1 MAQVAAP
8 AATTPVD
15 NLNKLSPTALPSG
28 IESLLKCTG
37 SEDSGVAAA
46 RLLVKLLSNVLK
58 NPEEA
63 KFRKVVGAKVAK
75 VVGAPLDV
83 IEAALAS
90 LGFQKPDT
98 NADSLILPADA
109 RLESWPA
116 YVAKL
121 SESIPQ
127 EQDENKS
134 GCCGRGADGGGG
146 GACCKPAAK
155 QERQQPET
163 EAERRQREKQL
174 LRDRIAASRKDKREF
189 DSARTQPD
197 SVANPLHQG
206 ARITGV
212 KPPPPSSCPSCR
224 G

>member
-1 MAQVAAP
+1 M
-8 AATTPVD
+8 
-15 NLNKLSPTALPSG
+15 ALPSG

-58 NPEEA
+58 NPGEA

-75 VVGAPLDV
+75 VAGAPLDV
-83 IEAALAS
+83 TEAALAS

-134 GCCGRGADGGGG
+134 GCCASGADGGG

-155 QERQQPET
+155 QQRQQPET
-163 EAERRQREKQL
+163 EAERRQHERQL

-212 KPPPPSSCPSCR
+212 KPPPPSSFSSACSSCR